1 MVEFITIKQKEM
13 KFGTNNFVEVAS
25 KKAMTSEGEK
35 PFISITRGYYT
46 EDKQKKFTKAISLPL
61 EEKLI
66 DDVANAIEKVKAI

>member
-13 KFGTNNFVEVAS
+13 KFGTNNFVEVAN
-25 KKAMTSEGEK
+25 KKAVTSDGEK

-61 EEKLI
+61 EETLI
-66 DDVANAIEKVKAI
+66 NEVIDAIGKVI